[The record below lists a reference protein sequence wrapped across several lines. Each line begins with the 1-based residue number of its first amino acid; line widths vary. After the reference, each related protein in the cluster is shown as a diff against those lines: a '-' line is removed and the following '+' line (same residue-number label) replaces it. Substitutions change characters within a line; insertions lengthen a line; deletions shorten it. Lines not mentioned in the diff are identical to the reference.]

1 MQKVISRWDWEQE
14 AAELGWV
21 SLCRCFLLD
30 MLRCLGSCG
39 RRKTPEE
46 FLEGRWSVF
55 KLLLKL
61 KKFLTLLNFQPWAK
75 CQVEHFVVMNFF
87 HPLRN
92 LMHAKLLQ
100 SCLTLCDPMDCS
112 PPGASVHGILQV
124 RILQGSFLT
133 QGLNPRLLNCQA
145 ASLPL
150 APPGKLYQVA
160 LLLLFPY
167 EEMWG
172 IEKVINLPKDIQ
184 LACDEARIKT

>member
-1 MQKVISRWDWEQE
+1 MQKVISRWDWEQV

-21 SLCRCFLLD
+21 SLCRWFLLD

-39 RRKTPEE
+39 KRKAPEE

-61 KKFLTLLNFQPWAK
+61 KKFLTLLNFQARAK
-75 CQVEHFVVMNFF
+75 YQVEHFVVMNFF

-112 PPGASVHGILQV
+112 PPGASVPGILQI
-124 RILQGSFLT
+124 RILQGSFPT
-133 QGLNPRLLNCQA
+133 QGSNPRLLHWQA
-145 ASLPL
+145 SSLPL
-150 APPGKLYQVA
+150 APPGKPYEVA

-167 EEMWG
+167 EEIWG
-172 IEKVINLPKDIQ
+172 MEKVINLPKDIQ
-184 LACDEARIKT
+184 PARIKT